1 MKKAVYLLLFIALS
15 VFVGAKAI
23 STGKGFFQA
32 QFMSL
37 EEVKKKWKAE
47 PFDSNKFKNGSP
59 AVRASMASEIIERKL
74 YVGHSRKKVR
84 EELGDPDGYFFSDTI
99 YAFQIQE
106 YSESKKESWQI
117 VFIPDEDLTKV
128 KEVRVH
134 KKCCYD
140 TPDWVK

>member
-1 MKKAVYLLLFIALS
+1 MKKAVYILLFIVLS
-15 VFVGAKAI
+15 VFVGSKAI
-23 STGKGFFQA
+23 STGEDFFQA
-32 QFMSL
+32 KFMSN
-37 EEVKKKWKAE
+37 EEVKKKWKPE
-47 PFDSNKFKNGSP
+47 PFDAKKFKNGSP
-59 AVRASMASEIIERKL
+59 EVRASMASEIIERKL
-74 YVGHSRKKVR
+74 YVGQNRRKVR

-106 YSESKKESWQI
+106 YSDSKKEAWQI
-117 VFIPDEDLTKV
+117 VFIPNEDLTKV